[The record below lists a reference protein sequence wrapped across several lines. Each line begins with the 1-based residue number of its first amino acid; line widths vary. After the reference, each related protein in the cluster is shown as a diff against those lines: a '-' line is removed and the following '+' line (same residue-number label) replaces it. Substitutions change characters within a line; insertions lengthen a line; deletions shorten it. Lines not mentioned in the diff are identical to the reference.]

1 MAFKTTATEY
11 LKHSNNNNN
20 SNNNSNSSRIEKK
33 KEIYE
38 GDGGYSHPSIIFAFV
53 TKLLS
58 WAPVYFCLAIQWHDY
73 VLGKS
78 FLVCGRMASAVGLSI
93 SFVSCNK
100 RPWTVRSWNMKM
112 TGFFGDP
119 NQLSR
124 TKPTPFNSWRDVEK
138 EKWKSIREFLPHGA
152 CLSLIYWSRVSL
164 EFSKISE

>member
-73 VLGKS
+73 VLAKS

-112 TGFFGDP
+112 TGFLAIGINFHVQ
-119 NQLSR
+119 NQLHSIAGKMSR
-124 TKPTPFNSWRDVEK
+124 R
-138 EKWKSIREFLPHGA
+138 KSESLFGNFFLMAHV
-152 CLSLIYWSRVSL
+152 CL
-164 EFSKISE
+164 